1 MRTKMWRDK
10 YGLTLKQGNII
21 RELIKGFARKMI
33 ASNLDI
39 PFNTI
44 GSEFRP
50 IYDVT
55 LVEGHVA
62 LVKWGKARNY

>member
-1 MRTKMWRDK
+1 MKTKMWRDE

-21 RELIKGFARKMI
+21 RELIKGFARKII

-44 GSEFRP
+44 GSEFST
-50 IYDVT
+50 IYEIT
-55 LVEGHVA
+55 LAKGHVA
-62 LVKWGKARNY
+62 LVKWAKERNY